1 MSVSVTRLVPLLHL
15 LPLRPRQRPPLAC
28 GSHHACVCPLP
39 PIRTLTSRSRTPSQI
54 PSTTPAA
61 SAEPY
66 DPIALSQLAKE
77 LSVKMKNLPRFRA
90 DLSAGN
96 WSREDDIKLC
106 QLVHRGETFVE
117 IAPQMDRSFRS
128 VMFRYDRLCR
138 SAKEAADVAAATT
151 TTTIESS
158 SPESPSTDKPTITL
172 PGTDIP
178 MVMERQQRKKKKKEK
193 SPTVSTRWTVEEDTI
208 LRKMRAAG
216 RTMQDIIAHL
226 PNRKEKGIRARCSRL
241 RLTRKKRAAN

>member
-1 MSVSVTRLVPLLHL
+1 MSVTRLVPLLLL

-39 PIRTLTSRSRTPSQI
+39 PIRTSTSRSRTPSQI
-54 PSTTPAA
+54 PSTTPSA

-66 DPIALSQLAKE
+66 DPIAFSQLAKE

-90 DLSAGN
+90 DLSATN

-106 QLVHRGETFVE
+106 QLVHRGQTFAE

-128 VMFRYDRLCR
+128 VMFRYDRLCQ
-138 SAKEAADVAAATT
+138 SAKEVADLAAATT
-151 TTTIESS
+151 TTTTRESS
-158 SPESPSTDKPTITL
+158 GPESPSTEKPTITL

-193 SPTVSTRWTVEEDTI
+193 SRTGSSRWTAEEDAI

-216 RTMQDIIAHL
+216 RTMQDIVAHL

-241 RLTRKKRAAN
+241 RLTRRKRAAN